1 MENTTQPQTQPQN
14 DVTITDLFILKEVLD
29 VSIKRGTFRGD
40 ELVQIGAIY
49 TKLTNFLNIVSAQAQ
64 EAQMAQQAQEQN
76 DQPQQDSEPLQGE

>member
-64 EAQMAQQAQEQN
+64 EAQMAQEQN